1 MKHIIDIETWE
12 RKENFNFFRHFL
24 NPQLSITSEVECGGA
39 KKRAKEAH
47 QSFFLHYLY
56 AVLRAANEIPELRY
70 RIDQE
75 GHVVLYD
82 KIDILSPI
90 KIKEN
95 GKFFTIRFPYHE
107 DFDTFYQEARSI
119 IDSIPEDGDP
129 YAAENGEVASGDYGL
144 ILLSATPDLYFTSI
158 TGTQEKQSG
167 NNYPLLNA
175 GKAISR
181 EGKLVM
187 PIAMTIHHGFVDG
200 HHLTLFY
207 KKVEDLLKQG
217 NYFISK

>member
-1 MKHIIDIETWE
+1 MKQIIDIETWE
-12 RKENFNFFRHFL
+12 RKENFNFFRRFQ

-70 RIDQE
+70 RIDPE
-75 GHVVLYD
+75 GRVVLYD
-82 KIDILSPI
+82 QIDILSPI

-107 DFDTFYQEARSI
+107 DFETFYQEARKI
-119 IDSIPEDGDP
+119 IDSIPENGDP
-129 YAAENGEVASGDYGL
+129 YAAENGEVANGDYGL

-175 GKAISR
+175 GKAIIKK
-181 EGKLVM
+181 GKLVM
-187 PIAMTIHHGFVDG
+187 PIAMTIHHGFVNG
-200 HHLTLFY
+200 HHLSLFY
-207 KKVEDLLKQG
+207 RKVEELLK
-217 NYFISK
+217 SKGK

>member
-1 MKHIIDIETWE
+1 MKQIIDIETWE
-12 RKENFNFFRHFL
+12 RKENFNFFRRFQ

-56 AVLRAANEIPELRY
+56 AVLRAASEIPELRY
-70 RIDQE
+70 RIDPE
-75 GHVVLYD
+75 GRVVLYD
-82 KIDILSPI
+82 QIDILSPI

-107 DFDTFYQEARSI
+107 DFETFYQEARKI
-119 IDSIPEDGDP
+119 IDSIPENGDP
-129 YAAENGEVASGDYGL
+129 YAAENGEVANGDYGL

-175 GKAISR
+175 GKAIIKK
-181 EGKLVM
+181 GKLVM

-200 HHLTLFY
+200 HHLSLFY
-207 KKVEDLLKQG
+207 RKVEELLK
-217 NYFISK
+217 SKGK

>member
-1 MKHIIDIETWE
+1 MKQIIDIETWE
-12 RKENFNFFRHFL
+12 RKENFNFFRRFQ

-70 RIDQE
+70 RIDPK
-75 GHVVLYD
+75 GRVVLYD
-82 KIDILSPI
+82 QIDILSPI

-107 DFDTFYQEARSI
+107 DFETFYQEARKI
-119 IDSIPEDGDP
+119 IDSIPENGDP
-129 YAAENGEVASGDYGL
+129 YAAENGEVANGDYGL

-175 GKAISR
+175 GKAIIK

-200 HHLTLFY
+200 HHLSLFY
-207 KKVEDLLKQG
+207 RKVEELLK
-217 NYFISK
+217 SKGK

>member
-1 MKHIIDIETWE
+1 MKQIIDIETWE
-12 RKENFNFFRHFL
+12 RKENFNFFRRFQ

-70 RIDQE
+70 RIDPE
-75 GHVVLYD
+75 GRVVLYD
-82 KIDILSPI
+82 QIDILSPI

-107 DFDTFYQEARSI
+107 DFETFYQEARKI
-119 IDSIPEDGDP
+119 IDSIPENGDP
-129 YAAENGEVASGDYGL
+129 YAAENGEVANGDYGL

-175 GKAISR
+175 GKAIIKK
-181 EGKLVM
+181 GKLVM

-200 HHLTLFY
+200 HHLSLFY
-207 KKVEDLLKQG
+207 RKVEEILK
-217 NYFISK
+217 SKGK

>member
-1 MKHIIDIETWE
+1 MVETWE
-12 RKENFNFFRHFL
+12 RKENFNFFRRFQ

-70 RIDQE
+70 RIDPE
-75 GHVVLYD
+75 GRVVLYD
-82 KIDILSPI
+82 QIDILSPI

-107 DFDTFYQEARSI
+107 DFETFYQEARKI
-119 IDSIPEDGDP
+119 IDSIPENGDP
-129 YAAENGEVASGDYGL
+129 YAAENGEVANGDYGL

-175 GKAISR
+175 GKAIIKK
-181 EGKLVM
+181 GKLVM

-200 HHLTLFY
+200 HHLSLFY
-207 KKVEDLLKQG
+207 RKVEELLK
-217 NYFISK
+217 SKGK

>member
-1 MKHIIDIETWE
+1 MKQIIDIETWE
-12 RKENFNFFRHFL
+12 RKENFNFFRRFQ

-70 RIDQE
+70 RIDPE
-75 GHVVLYD
+75 GRVVLYD
-82 KIDILSPI
+82 QIDILSPI

-107 DFDTFYQEARSI
+107 DFETFYQEARKI
-119 IDSIPEDGDP
+119 IYSIPENGDP
-129 YAAENGEVASGDYGL
+129 YAAENGEVANGDYGL

-175 GKAISR
+175 GKAIIKK
-181 EGKLVM
+181 GKLVM

-200 HHLTLFY
+200 HHLSLFY
-207 KKVEDLLKQG
+207 RKVEELLK
-217 NYFISK
+217 SKGK

>member
-1 MKHIIDIETWE
+1 MNQIIDIETWE
-12 RKENFNFFRHFL
+12 RKENFNFFRRFQ

-39 KKRAKEAH
+39 KKRANQAT
-47 QSFFLHYLY
+47 QSIFIPSLY

-70 RIDQE
+70 RIDPE
-75 GHVVLYD
+75 GRVVLYD
-82 KIDILSPI
+82 QIDILSPI

-107 DFDTFYQEARSI
+107 DFETFYQEARKI
-119 IDSIPEDGDP
+119 IDSIPENGDP
-129 YAAENGEVASGDYGL
+129 YAAENGEVANGDYGL

-175 GKAISR
+175 GKAIIKK
-181 EGKLVM
+181 GKLVM

-200 HHLTLFY
+200 HHLSLFY
-207 KKVEDLLKQG
+207 RKVEELLK
-217 NYFISK
+217 SKGK

>member
-12 RKENFNFFRHFL
+12 RKENFNFFRHFQ

-39 KKRAKEAH
+39 KKRAKETH

-70 RIDQE
+70 RIDPE
-75 GHVVLYD
+75 GRVVLYD

-107 DFDTFYQEARSI
+107 DFDTFHQEARKI

-129 YAAENGEVASGDYGL
+129 YAAENGEVAHGDYGL

-167 NNYPLLNA
+167 NNYPLLNV
-175 GKAISR
+175 GKAIIK
-181 EGKLVM
+181 EDKLVM

-200 HHLTLFY
+200 HHLSLFY
-207 KKVEDLLKQG
+207 RKVEELLK
-217 NYFISK
+217 SKGK

>member
-1 MKHIIDIETWE
+1 MKQIIYIETWE
-12 RKENFNFFRHFL
+12 RKENFNFFRRFQ

-70 RIDQE
+70 RIDPE
-75 GHVVLYD
+75 GRVVLYD
-82 KIDILSPI
+82 QIDILSPI

-107 DFDTFYQEARSI
+107 DFETFYQEARKI
-119 IDSIPEDGDP
+119 IDSIPENGDP
-129 YAAENGEVASGDYGL
+129 YAAENGEVANGDYGL

-175 GKAISR
+175 GKAIIKK
-181 EGKLVM
+181 GKLVM

-200 HHLTLFY
+200 HHLSLFY
-207 KKVEDLLKQG
+207 RKVEELLK
-217 NYFISK
+217 SKGK

>member
-1 MKHIIDIETWE
+1 MKQIIDIETWE
-12 RKENFNFFRHFL
+12 RKENFNFFRRFQ

-70 RIDQE
+70 RIAPE
-75 GHVVLYD
+75 GRVVLYD
-82 KIDILSPI
+82 QIDILSPI

-107 DFDTFYQEARSI
+107 DFETFYQEARKI
-119 IDSIPEDGDP
+119 IDSIPENGDP
-129 YAAENGEVASGDYGL
+129 YAAENGEVANGDYGL

-175 GKAISR
+175 GKAIIKK
-181 EGKLVM
+181 GKLVM

-200 HHLTLFY
+200 HHLSLFY
-207 KKVEDLLKQG
+207 RKVEELLK
-217 NYFISK
+217 SKGK

>member
-1 MKHIIDIETWE
+1 MKQIIDIETWE
-12 RKENFNFFRHFL
+12 RKENFNFFRRFQ

-70 RIDQE
+70 RIDPE
-75 GHVVLYD
+75 GRVVLYD
-82 KIDILSPI
+82 QIDILSPI

-107 DFDTFYQEARSI
+107 DFETFYQEARKI
-119 IDSIPEDGDP
+119 IDSIPENGDP
-129 YAAENGEVASGDYGL
+129 YAAENGEVANGDYGL

-175 GKAISR
+175 GRAIIKK
-181 EGKLVM
+181 GKLVM

-200 HHLTLFY
+200 HHLSLFY
-207 KKVEDLLKQG
+207 RKVEELLK
-217 NYFISK
+217 SKGK

>member
-1 MKHIIDIETWE
+1 MKQIIDIENWE
-12 RKENFNFFRHFL
+12 RKENFNFFRRFQ

-70 RIDQE
+70 RIDPE
-75 GHVVLYD
+75 GRVVLYD
-82 KIDILSPI
+82 QIDILSPI

-107 DFDTFYQEARSI
+107 DFETFYQEARKI
-119 IDSIPEDGDP
+119 IDSIPENGDP
-129 YAAENGEVASGDYGL
+129 YAAENGEVANGDYGL

-175 GKAISR
+175 GKAIIKK
-181 EGKLVM
+181 GKLVM

-200 HHLTLFY
+200 HHLSLFY
-207 KKVEDLLKQG
+207 RKVEELLK
-217 NYFISK
+217 SKGK

>member
-1 MKHIIDIETWE
+1 MKQIIDIETWE
-12 RKENFNFFRHFL
+12 RKENFNFFRRFQ

-70 RIDQE
+70 RIDPE
-75 GHVVLYD
+75 GRVVLYD
-82 KIDILSPI
+82 QIDILSPI

-95 GKFFTIRFPYHE
+95 GKCFTIRFPYHE
-107 DFDTFYQEARSI
+107 DFETFYQEARKI
-119 IDSIPEDGDP
+119 IDSIPENGDP
-129 YAAENGEVASGDYGL
+129 YAAENGEVANGDYGL

-175 GKAISR
+175 GKAIIKK
-181 EGKLVM
+181 GKLVM

-200 HHLTLFY
+200 HHLSLFY
-207 KKVEDLLKQG
+207 RKVEELLK
-217 NYFISK
+217 SKGK

>member
-12 RKENFNFFRHFL
+12 RKENFNFFRHFQ

-47 QSFFLHYLY
+47 QSFFLRYLY

-70 RIDQE
+70 RIDPE
-75 GHVVLYD
+75 GRVVLYD

-107 DFDTFYQEARSI
+107 DFDTFHQEARKI

-129 YAAENGEVASGDYGL
+129 YAAENGEVAYGDYGL

-175 GKAISR
+175 GKAITK

-200 HHLTLFY
+200 HHLSLFY
-207 KKVEDLLKQG
+207 RKVEELLK
-217 NYFISK
+217 

>member
-1 MKHIIDIETWE
+1 MKQIIDIETWE
-12 RKENFNFFRHFL
+12 RKENFNFFRRFQ

-47 QSFFLHYLY
+47 QSFFLHNLY

-70 RIDQE
+70 RIDPE
-75 GHVVLYD
+75 GRVVLYD
-82 KIDILSPI
+82 QIDILSPI

-107 DFDTFYQEARSI
+107 DFETFYQEARKI
-119 IDSIPEDGDP
+119 IDSIPENGDP
-129 YAAENGEVASGDYGL
+129 YAAENGEVANGDYGL

-175 GKAISR
+175 GKAIIKK
-181 EGKLVM
+181 GKLVM

-200 HHLTLFY
+200 HHLSLF
-207 KKVEDLLKQG
+207 
-217 NYFISK
+217 

>member
-1 MKHIIDIETWE
+1 MKQIIDIETWE
-12 RKENFNFFRHFL
+12 RKENFNFFRRFQ

-70 RIDQE
+70 RIDPE
-75 GHVVLYD
+75 GRVVLYD
-82 KIDILSPI
+82 QIDILSPI

-107 DFDTFYQEARSI
+107 DFETFYQEARKI
-119 IDSIPEDGDP
+119 IDSIPENGDP
-129 YAAENGEVASGDYGL
+129 YAAENGEVANGDYGL

-158 TGTQEKQSG
+158 TGTQEKQGG

-175 GKAISR
+175 GKAIIKK
-181 EGKLVM
+181 GKLVM

-200 HHLTLFY
+200 HHLSLFY
-207 KKVEDLLKQG
+207 RKVEELLK
-217 NYFISK
+217 SKGK

>member
-1 MKHIIDIETWE
+1 MKQIIDIETWE
-12 RKENFNFFRHFL
+12 RKENFNFFRRFQ

-70 RIDQE
+70 RIDPE
-75 GHVVLYD
+75 GRVVLYD
-82 KIDILSPI
+82 QIDILSPI

-107 DFDTFYQEARSI
+107 DFETFYQEARKI
-119 IDSIPEDGDP
+119 IDSIPENGDP
-129 YAAENGEVASGDYGL
+129 YAAENGEVANGDYGL

-175 GKAISR
+175 GKAIIKK
-181 EGKLVM
+181 GKLVM
-187 PIAMTIHHGFVDG
+187 PITMTIHHGFVDG
-200 HHLTLFY
+200 HHLSLFY
-207 KKVEDLLKQG
+207 RKVEELLK
-217 NYFISK
+217 SKGK

>member
-1 MKHIIDIETWE
+1 MKQIIDIETWE
-12 RKENFNFFRHFL
+12 RKENFNFFRRFQ

-70 RIDQE
+70 RIDPE
-75 GHVVLYD
+75 GRVVLYD
-82 KIDILSPI
+82 QIDILSPI

-107 DFDTFYQEARSI
+107 DFETFYQEARKI
-119 IDSIPEDGDP
+119 IDSIPENGDP
-129 YAAENGEVASGDYGL
+129 YAAENGEVANGDYGL

-175 GKAISR
+175 GKAIIKK
-181 EGKLVM
+181 GKLVM

-200 HHLTLFY
+200 HHLSLFY
-207 KKVEDLLKQG
+207 RKVEELLK
-217 NYFISK
+217 SKGK

>member
-1 MKHIIDIETWE
+1 MKQIIDIETWE
-12 RKENFNFFRHFL
+12 RKENFNFFRRFQ

-56 AVLRAANEIPELRY
+56 AVLRTANEIPELRY
-70 RIDQE
+70 RIDPE
-75 GHVVLYD
+75 GRVVLYD
-82 KIDILSPI
+82 QIDILSPI

-107 DFDTFYQEARSI
+107 DFETFYQEARKI
-119 IDSIPEDGDP
+119 IDSIPENGDP
-129 YAAENGEVASGDYGL
+129 YAAENGEVANGDYGL

-175 GKAISR
+175 GKAIIK

-200 HHLTLFY
+200 HHLSLFY
-207 KKVEDLLKQG
+207 RKVEELLK
-217 NYFISK
+217 SKGK

>member
-1 MKHIIDIETWE
+1 MKQIIDIETWE
-12 RKENFNFFRHFL
+12 RKENFNFFRRFQ

-47 QSFFLHYLY
+47 QPFFLHYLY
-56 AVLRAANEIPELRY
+56 AGLRAANEIPELRY
-70 RIDQE
+70 RIDPE
-75 GHVVLYD
+75 GRVVLYD
-82 KIDILSPI
+82 QIDILSPI

-107 DFDTFYQEARSI
+107 DFETFYQEARKI
-119 IDSIPEDGDP
+119 IDSIPENGDP
-129 YAAENGEVASGDYGL
+129 YAAENGEVANGDYGL

-175 GKAISR
+175 GKAIIKK
-181 EGKLVM
+181 GKLVM

-200 HHLTLFY
+200 HHLSLFY
-207 KKVEDLLKQG
+207 RKVEELLK
-217 NYFISK
+217 SKGK

>member
-1 MKHIIDIETWE
+1 MKQIIDIETWE
-12 RKENFNFFRHFL
+12 RKENFNFFRRFQ

-56 AVLRAANEIPELRY
+56 AVLRAANEIPELLY
-70 RIDQE
+70 RIDPE
-75 GHVVLYD
+75 GRVVLYD
-82 KIDILSPI
+82 QIDILSPI

-107 DFDTFYQEARSI
+107 DFETFYQEARKI
-119 IDSIPEDGDP
+119 IDSIPENGDP
-129 YAAENGEVASGDYGL
+129 YAAENGEVANGDYGL

-175 GKAISR
+175 GKAIIKK
-181 EGKLVM
+181 GKLVM

-200 HHLTLFY
+200 HHLSLFY
-207 KKVEDLLKQG
+207 RKVEELLK
-217 NYFISK
+217 SKGK